1 MVFPP
6 PEYPGGYKFDNPG
19 LPRCGWVPC
28 VSTWVTETAYA
39 VLFFMALTFVFVV
52 PFISHQ
58 VSRFGW
64 FRGWPAVVSAAMV
77 LYGCALVAFTLFPLP
92 DFAGDYCEAHADV
105 NHWQLI
111 PLQSFIDLTEYAASN
126 GLLATLTSNVLLQ
139 VVMNVAFFVP
149 LGFFL
154 AYRGRRS
161 LGATA
166 LIGLVI
172 SLAIELTQGTGLW
185 GLAPCPY
192 RLADVDDLLTNTT
205 GALLGWLI
213 GRAGI
218 RLLPD
223 PTPVK
228 RSDVDPPGPTR
239 QTVGFFLDIYTY
251 LLFDVVIIITLGLL
265 GFDLLEQPGW
275 PIVLPATVSLVMFVL
290 IPRLRRDRAGPGIAG
305 VHLAVVHDNK
315 ASTPAALTALVV
327 RWLIVWLP
335 AAVVGVWWLAACLAV
350 DGLTTWRS
358 SDHRPLTLRLTR
370 TRQVTL
376 ESLPGANRSE
386 TREPTP

>member
-1 MVFPP
+1 MI
-6 PEYPGGYKFDNPG
+6 
-19 LPRCGWVPC
+19 
-28 VSTWVTETAYA
+28 ETAYA
-39 VLFFMALTFVFVV
+39 VLFFMALTLVFVV

-58 VSRFGW
+58 YSRYGRFE
-64 FRGWPAVVSAAMV
+64 GWPAVVSAATV
-77 LYGCALVAFTLFPLP
+77 LYGCALVAFTLFPFP
-92 DFAGDYCEAHADV
+92 DFAGDYCDTHANVD
-105 NHWQLI
+105 HWQLN
-111 PLQSFIDLTEYAASN
+111 PFQSFLDLAGYAASN

-139 VVMNVAFFVP
+139 VLMNVVFFVP

-166 LIGLVI
+166 LIGFTV
-172 SLAIELTQGTGLW
+172 SLSIELTQGTGLW

-192 RLADVDDLLTNTT
+192 RLADVDDLLTNTA
-205 GALLGWLI
+205 GAMLGWFI
-213 GRAGI
+213 GRAAI

-228 RSDVDPPGPTR
+228 RSDIDTPGTTR
-239 QTVGFFLDIYTY
+239 QTAGFFLDIYTY
-251 LLFDVVIIITLGLL
+251 LFFEVVIIVSLGLL
-265 GFDLLEQPGW
+265 GLDLLEQPGW
-275 PIVLPATVSLVMFVL
+275 PIVLPATLSLVMFVL
-290 IPRLRRDRAGPGIAG
+290 ISRLRRDRAGPGIAG
-305 VHLAVVHDNK
+305 VHLAVVHANNTSK
-315 ASTPAALTALVV
+315 PATATALLL

-335 AAVVGVWWLAACLAV
+335 AAVVGVWWLAVCLAV

-376 ESLPGANRSE
+376 ESLHGANRSE

>member
-1 MVFPP
+1 MPFV
-6 PEYPGGYKFDNPG
+6 G
-19 LPRCGWVPC
+19 
-28 VSTWVTETAYA
+28 TWVTETAYA
-39 VLFFMALTFVFVV
+39 VLFFMGLTFLFVV
-52 PFISHQ
+52 PFISDQ

-64 FRGWPAVVSAAMV
+64 FRGWPAVVSATTV

-92 DFAGDYCEAHADV
+92 DFAGDYCEAHAGV

-111 PLQSFIDLTEYAASN
+111 PFQSLADIVEYAESN
-126 GLLATLTSNVLLQ
+126 GLLATLISDVRLQ
-139 VVMNVAFFVP
+139 VIMNVVFFVP

-166 LIGLVI
+166 LIGFCI

-192 RLADVDDLLTNTT
+192 RVADVDDLLTNTT
-205 GALLGWLI
+205 GALLGWFI
-213 GRAGI
+213 GRAAI

-228 RSDVDPPGPTR
+228 RSDIDPPGTTR
-239 QTVGFFLDIYTY
+239 QTVGFFLDTYTY
-251 LLFDVVIIITLGLL
+251 LLFDVVIIVSLGLL
-265 GFDLLEQPGW
+265 GIDLLEEPGW

-305 VHLAVVHDNK
+305 VHLAVVHANNTSK
-315 ASTPAALTALVV
+315 PATVTALMV

-335 AAVVGVWWLAACLAV
+335 AAVVGVWWLVLCLV
-350 DGLTTWRS
+350 IDGLTTWRRP
-358 SDHRPLTLRLTR
+358 DHRPLTLRLAR
-370 TRQVTL
+370 TRHITL
-376 ESLPGANRSE
+376 ESLHGANRSD

>member
-1 MVFPP
+1 M
-6 PEYPGGYKFDNPG
+6 
-19 LPRCGWVPC
+19 
-28 VSTWVTETAYA
+28 STWVIETAYA
-39 VLFFMALTFVFVV
+39 VLFFMALTLVFVV

-58 VSRFGW
+58 YSRYGRFE
-64 FRGWPAVVSAAMV
+64 GWPAVVSAATV
-77 LYGCALVAFTLFPLP
+77 LYGCALVAFALFPFP
-92 DFAGDYCEAHADV
+92 DFAGDYCDTHANVD
-105 NHWQLI
+105 HWQLN
-111 PLQSFIDLTEYAASN
+111 PFQSFLDLAGYAASN

-139 VVMNVAFFVP
+139 VLMNVVFFVP

-166 LIGLVI
+166 LIGFTV
-172 SLAIELTQGTGLW
+172 SLSIELTQGTGLW

-192 RLADVDDLLTNTT
+192 RLADVDDLLTNTA
-205 GALLGWLI
+205 GAMLGWFI
-213 GRAGI
+213 GRAAI

-228 RSDVDPPGPTR
+228 RSDIDTPGTTR
-239 QTVGFFLDIYTY
+239 QTAGFFLDIYTY
-251 LLFDVVIIITLGLL
+251 LFFEVVIIVSLGLL
-265 GFDLLEQPGW
+265 GLDLLEQPGW
-275 PIVLPATVSLVMFVL
+275 PIVLPATLSLVMFVL
-290 IPRLRRDRAGPGIAG
+290 ISRLRRDRAGPGIAG
-305 VHLAVVHDNK
+305 VHLAVVHANNTSK
-315 ASTPAALTALVV
+315 PATATALLL

-335 AAVVGVWWLAACLAV
+335 AAVVGVWWLAVCLAV

-376 ESLPGANRSE
+376 ESLHGANRSE